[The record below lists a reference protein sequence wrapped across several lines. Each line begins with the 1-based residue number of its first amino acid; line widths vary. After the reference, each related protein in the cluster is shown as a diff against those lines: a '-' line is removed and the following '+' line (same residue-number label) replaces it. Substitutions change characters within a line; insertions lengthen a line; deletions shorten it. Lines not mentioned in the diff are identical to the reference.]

1 MRVVPTTGRSVVSK
15 ACGKSSRRW
24 FSWQFSRATS
34 PGGLRGSISIHLP
47 PVAGATG
54 CHCVG
59 PPGLE
64 QVANNLCCSYTPH
77 VYPPHQ
83 PRRAAVAHA
92 GAVRPRGDRRRRIPI
107 LSHRWL
113 SPPAVTVPALRA
125 WNKLRTTSVAAT
137 HLMFTKSTS
146 PGGAEVLLPGP
157 SGPGVVGGKEFHPI
171 PPVAITTGSSCAGPP
186 GLEGENPGLVLVCSL
201 SGLRGHNALRKSQ
214 VLDTMRSLV
223 QRQLHTPYR
232 RMLGLLC

>member
-64 QVANNLCCSYTPH
+64 QVANNLCCSNTPH

-125 WNKLRTTSVAAT
+125 WIAMRATSVAAT
-137 HLMFTKSTS
+137 HLMFTHHTS
-146 PGGAEVLLPGP
+146 PGGAALPHAGADRPRGGRRKRVPSYPTGGCRHRLSLCRP
-157 SGPGVVGGKEFHPI
+157 SGPGRNESGFGSGVFTVGP
-171 PPVAITTGSSCAGPP
+171 SWS
-186 GLEGENPGLVLVCSL
+186 
-201 SGLRGHNALRKSQ
+201 
-214 VLDTMRSLV
+214 
-223 QRQLHTPYR
+223 
-232 RMLGLLC
+232 